1 MGPCKM
7 RPPDPIAFA
16 RELWPSV
23 VFYREQEEI
32 IYSVVENDE
41 TFVPAGNMMGHWP
54 PGCS

>member
-1 MGPCKM
+1 
-7 RPPDPIAFA
+7 
-16 RELWPSV
+16 LWPSV